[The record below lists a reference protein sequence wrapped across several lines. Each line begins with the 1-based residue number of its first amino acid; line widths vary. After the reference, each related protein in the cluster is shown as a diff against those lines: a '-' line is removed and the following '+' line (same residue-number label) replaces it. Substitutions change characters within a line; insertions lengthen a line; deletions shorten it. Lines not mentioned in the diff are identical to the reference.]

1 MTIVRGVW
9 CSKCRIRYAY
19 HACKNG
25 MPCEHHMAEIA
36 RDGIG
41 IIAPATLIF
50 CESWRG
56 MDGYRRFELQELYYI
71 YDKETGKFIK
81 KWNGH
86 KHFEATNIGEEEL
99 KEKFL
104 NFLKEKLP
112 VHEWMPFVGA
122 FVSLY
127 SGGKSL
133 TCPPTW
139 RLRQL
144 ARKYARQM
152 ERKDTGFAEKGG
164 VS

>member
-1 MTIVRGVW
+1 MTVVRGIW
-9 CSKCRIRYAY
+9 CSKCRVRYAY

-25 MPCEHHMAEIA
+25 MPCEHHTAEIA

-56 MDGYRRFELQELYYI
+56 MDGYRRFELQELCYV
-71 YDKETGKFIK
+71 YDKETGRFVK

-86 KHFEATNIGEEEL
+86 KRFKATNIGDEEL
-99 KEKFL
+99 KAKFL
-104 NFLKEKLP
+104 DFLKEKLP
-112 VHEWMPFVGA
+112 VIEWTPFVEA

-127 SGGKSL
+127 HGGKSR

-144 ARKYARQM
+144 ARIYARRM
-152 ERKDTGFAEKGG
+152 KRNNAGSSEKGG
-164 VS
+164 V